1 MRWQIRKHLRLGA
14 LLRAQQLSVRPEQRE
29 MVERWLNNYQE
40 WTRKMEQICE
50 LNHVLLLAEE

>member
-1 MRWQIRKHLRLGA
+1 MH
-14 LLRAQQLSVRPEQRE
+14 RAQQLSVRPEQRE